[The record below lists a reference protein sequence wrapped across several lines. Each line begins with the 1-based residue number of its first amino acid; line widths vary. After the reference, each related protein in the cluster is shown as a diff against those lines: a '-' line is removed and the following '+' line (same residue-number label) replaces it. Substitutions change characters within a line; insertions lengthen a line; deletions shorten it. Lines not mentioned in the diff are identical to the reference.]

1 LEVQKLP
8 FDNCL
13 NILSMK
19 IDTVLE
25 QLAGSKVISSQ
36 QKDRILEVEQNPL
49 FSIHWELRT
58 LLYLG
63 ITLLS
68 GGLGTLIYQNIDS
81 IGHSVI
87 VAVIAILCLA
97 SFGYAFW
104 KRLAF
109 STEEVSNPSPFA
121 DFALLLGCLLFVT
134 LEGYVQYQYN
144 LFGTRYGLVTFLPAI
159 LFIGL
164 AYLFDHRGVLSM
176 GLTALAS
183 WVGLAIS
190 PEKLF
195 SNDFTNQ
202 NLLIL
207 AIVLGLFLV
216 LIGWLSER
224 YSFKKHFAF
233 TYFFLG
239 GNLTAI
245 ASLTGLFNNEGKIV
259 YFIIIMALSVLGVM
273 YARQKHSF
281 LFLLL
286 GIIYGYIAF
295 TYTFF
300 TVLSS
305 ISSEVT
311 FMFSTLYFFATCAGI
326 VVFFIKIKDILGWKK

>member
-1 LEVQKLP
+1 
-8 FDNCL
+8 
-13 NILSMK
+13 MK
-19 IDTVLE
+19 IDTILE
-25 QLAGSKVISSQ
+25 HLAGSKVISSR
-36 QKDRILEVEQNPL
+36 QKERILAIEQNPL

-87 VAVIAILCLA
+87 VAVIAILCFA
-97 SFGYAFW
+97 AFGYALW
-104 KRLAF
+104 KRMAF
-109 STEEVSNPSPFA
+109 STEEVINPSPFA

-134 LEGYVQYQYN
+134 LEGYLQYQYN

-207 AIVLGLFLV
+207 AIILGIFLV
-216 LIGWLSER
+216 LTGWLSER

-245 ASLTGLFNNEGKIV
+245 ASLAGLFNNEGKII
-259 YFIIIMALSVLGVM
+259 YFLVIMSLAILGVM
-273 YARQKHSF
+273 YAHQKQSF

-286 GIIYGYIAF
+286 GVIYGYIAF
-295 TYTFF
+295 SYGLF
-300 TVLSS
+300 TVLNS
-305 ISSEVT
+305 ISSEIT
-311 FMFSTLYFFATCAGI
+311 FLFSTLYFFATCAGI